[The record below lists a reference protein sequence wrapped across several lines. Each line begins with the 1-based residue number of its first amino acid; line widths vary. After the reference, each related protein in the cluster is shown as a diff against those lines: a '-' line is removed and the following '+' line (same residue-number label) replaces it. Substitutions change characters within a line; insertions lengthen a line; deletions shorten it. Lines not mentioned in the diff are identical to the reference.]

1 MKHVTAKVVILT
13 IVVAVHILV
22 LWLLTLL
29 NRQPEMT
36 ARDFQEAVYIRDS
49 KPPELQTPVDPMPP
63 DVEHEPALDL
73 DVILPEIV
81 PEIALDHLEPIELE
95 VSFDASLASFTV
107 PKKVIRK
114 TVISLRPTMSSR

>member
-49 KPPELQTPVDPMPP
+49 KPPELQTPVDPCRLLWTP
-63 DVEHEPALDL
+63 
-73 DVILPEIV
+73 
-81 PEIALDHLEPIELE
+81 
-95 VSFDASLASFTV
+95 
-107 PKKVIRK
+107 R
-114 TVISLRPTMSSR
+114 RPLVDTCRLL